1 MGIERYDRLGWKNK
15 LFDGINILFILV
27 LMTTMIIPLLNV
39 VSLSLSSGIAS
50 MQPNII
56 LLPKQ
61 FTLEGYSI
69 VWRSLDIWR
78 PLLNSVI
85 VSISG
90 TIAHVLLSCLAG
102 YVLAQ
107 PFLPGKKAIITF
119 ILITMM
125 IPQEAVMIPLYV
137 VNKDLHLINTL
148 TVLIL
153 SGLVSGFSILLMRNF
168 FLSVS
173 YEVTESA
180 KMDGAGHLRIFATI
194 YIPLSLAGLATVTL
208 FEFVNRWNMFT
219 APLMFITDSTKYT
232 LQVAIKAMITES
244 SLVSSNYIVT
254 TNVRMA
260 GIIISIFPLIFVY
273 PFVQRYFMKGIMLG
287 ATKE

>member
-1 MGIERYDRLGWKNK
+1 LGIEQYDRLGWKNR
-15 LFDGINILFILV
+15 LFDGLNIFFLLL

-39 VSLSLSSGIAS
+39 VSLSFSSGVSS

-56 LLPKQ
+56 LFPKN
-61 FTLEGYSI
+61 FTPEGYSI
-69 VWRSLDIWR
+69 VWRSLNIWR

-85 VSISG
+85 VSVIG
-90 TIAHVLLSCLAG
+90 TAAHVMLACLAG

-107 PFLPGKKAIITF
+107 PHLPGKKTMITF

-137 VNKDLHLINTL
+137 VMKDLHLINTL
-148 TVLIL
+148 SVLIL

-168 FLSVS
+168 FLSIS

-180 KMDGAGHLRIFATI
+180 KIDGAGHLRIFAMI
-194 YIPLSLAGLATVTL
+194 YVPLSLAGLATVTL
-208 FEFVNRWNMFT
+208 FEFVNRWNMFM
-219 APLMFITDSTKYT
+219 APLMFINDSTKYT
-232 LQVAIKAMITES
+232 LQVALKAMITES
-244 SLVSSNYIVT
+244 SLVSSNYIIT

-260 GIIISIFPLIFVY
+260 GIIISIIPLLFVY